1 MIRPLTS
8 MEDPPMSL
16 LLSADPSDKM
26 VQSYLDKGV
35 CFVMEKHDQ
44 IVGAY
49 ILVPVEADASEI
61 ANIAVLEKY
70 QRQGLGKA
78 LLLDAFSRAEN
89 LPVSRLLIG
98 TADASIHQLTFYQA
112 MGFHITGRISNFFVE
127 HYEEPIYENGVQC
140 RDMIRLAK
148 EV

>member
-16 LLSADPSDKM
+16 LLSADPSEKM
-26 VQSYLDKGV
+26 VQSYLDEGV
-35 CFVMEKHDQ
+35 CCVMEKHDQ

-49 ILVPVEADASEI
+49 ILVPVEADAAEI
-61 ANIAVLEKY
+61 ANIAVVEKY

-78 LLLDAFSRAEN
+78 LLLDAFSRAKN
-89 LPVSRLLIG
+89 LPVSHLLIG

-148 EV
+148 EL

>member
-16 LLSADPSDKM
+16 LLTADPSDKL
-26 VQSYLDKGV
+26 VQSYLERGV
-35 CFVMEKHDQ
+35 CYVMEKHDQ
-44 IVGAY
+44 IVGVY
-49 ILVPVEADASEI
+49 ILVPAGADTAEI
-61 ANIAVLEKY
+61 ANIAVVEKY
-70 QRQGLGKA
+70 QQQGLGKA
-78 LLLDAFSRAEN
+78 LLLDAFSRAQKI
-89 LPVSRLLIG
+89 PVSRLLIG

-140 RDMIRLAK
+140 RDMIRLTK